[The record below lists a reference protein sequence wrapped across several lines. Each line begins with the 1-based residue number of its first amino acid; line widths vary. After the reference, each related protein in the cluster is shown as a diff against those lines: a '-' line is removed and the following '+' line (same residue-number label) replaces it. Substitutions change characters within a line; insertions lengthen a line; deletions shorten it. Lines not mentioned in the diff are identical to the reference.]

1 MARCARFG
9 STISPREGSEGS
21 SLPRQMPTPLLVPH
35 RRRTRAVAL
44 AVALC
49 AAAAALGGPARAQEP
64 TTTTTPET
72 TSTTAPIVTVPP
84 VGETTTTTT
93 PPPPDPEDPGAGEEL
108 PTEEVPVVPDTVPP
122 QPADPGTYGQQA
134 GRLLRQ
140 QMRVAEA
147 EAVGLETTYASAK
160 DRVVQLE
167 AELDMLEV
175 AITALSAED
184 RAAVR
189 RVEAARRLFEAR
201 AASAVVRGRIDDAAS
216 LVFTD
221 DPNELAVAQTL
232 IASVL
237 DADQTAVRDYLAV
250 RDSVDAQLVGTA
262 ERLVAARHD
271 LAGAREQ
278 LVEARRANVAAQF
291 NLAVFAAGSEIVIYG
306 FVFPVGEPHSF
317 GDSFGAPRMLGSTY
331 EHAHQG
337 TDIMAPFGTP
347 LYACERGIIT
357 RMGSDVLGG
366 TKLWVKGES
375 GTYYY
380 YAHLSAFAEGMAEGL
395 LVEAG
400 DVVGFVGD
408 TGNAR
413 GGAPHLHFEIHPDG
427 GAAVNP
433 YPLLK
438 VVDDLNQRARAA
450 RGG

>member
-1 MARCARFG
+1 MH
-9 STISPREGSEGS
+9 P
-21 SLPRQMPTPLLVPH
+21 
-35 RRRTRAVAL
+35 RRRSLRRSL
-44 AVALC
+44 AVALLLGATTL
-49 AAAAALGGPARAQEP
+49 AAPALAQEP
-64 TTTTTPET
+64 EPPGDTTTT
-72 TSTTAPIVTVPP
+72 APPVVTVPP
-84 VGETTTTTT
+84 IVETTTTTA
-93 PPPPDPEDPGAGEEL
+93 PPPLDPEDPGAGEEL
-108 PTEEVPVVPDTVPP
+108 PTEPVPVVPDTVPP
-122 QPADPGTYGQQA
+122 SGNGPGAYGQQA

-140 QMRVAEA
+140 QLRVAEA
-147 EAVGLETTYASAK
+147 EAVGLESDYDAAK
-160 DRVVQLE
+160 ALVVSLDG
-167 AELDMLEV
+167 ELNFLEV
-175 AITALSAED
+175 AITDLAAED

-201 AASAVVRGRIDDAAS
+201 AANAVVRGRVDSAANF
-216 LVFTD
+216 VMTD
-221 DPNELAVAQTL
+221 DPNEIAVARTL

-237 DADQTAVRDYLAV
+237 DADQTAVTDYLAV
-250 RDSVDAQLVGTA
+250 RDSVDADLVRVA
-262 ERLVAARHD
+262 ERVAAARQE
-271 LAGAREQ
+271 LVGARER

-291 NLAVFAAGSEIVIYG
+291 NLAVFAAGSEIVISG

-317 GDSFGAPRMLGSTY
+317 GDSYGAPRMLGSTY

-347 LYACERGIIT
+347 LYAAERGLIT

-366 TKLWVKGES
+366 TTLWVKGES

-380 YAHLSAFAEGMAEGL
+380 YAHLSAFADGIADGK

-438 VVDDLNQRARAA
+438 VVDDLNQRARQ
-450 RGG
+450 RQG